1 MVILHQAQDLAHY
14 AARPIAA
21 NQPRDRRPL
30 DDLPPVD
37 VAHDLDGDALRGLR
51 EAAQLGTELDLR
63 ALGFEVHLEN
73 ALMVVLLEHHNVGLC
88 GWVVCDQF

>member
-1 MVILHQAQDLAHY
+1 MVILRQAQDLAHH
-14 AARPIAA
+14 AVRPIAA
-21 NQPRDRRPL
+21 NQQRHRRSL

-37 VAHDLDGDALRGLR
+37 VAHDLDGDARGLR
-51 EAAQLGTELDLR
+51 ETAQLGRELDLR

-73 ALMVVLLEHHNVGLC
+73 ALMVVPLEHYNVGLC